1 MTFVDTNIWLYA
13 LTKSDE
19 GDKKAPSLALVN
31 STDVILSSQVV
42 NEILKNYRK
51 LSPAS
56 EQELREIARDLYK
69 SYEIVDITEK
79 VILLASE
86 LREEYMFSYW
96 DSLIVAT
103 ALDAGA
109 TMILTQDM
117 QNGLVVRNRL
127 TIRNPY
133 K

>member
-1 MTFVDTNIWLYA
+1 
-13 LTKSDE
+13 
-19 GDKKAPSLALVN
+19 
-31 STDVILSSQVV
+31 VV

-56 EQELREIARDLYK
+56 EQELRAIATDLYK
-69 SYEIVDITEK
+69 SYEIFDITEK
-79 VILLASE
+79 IILLASE

-109 TMILTQDM
+109 TTVLTQDM
-117 QNGLVVRNRL
+117 QTGLVVRENL

-133 K
+133 R